1 MSDYFYAPLSSPSDD
16 RWLLQQEMPVSI
28 FIFSGKKRNDSSMMM
43 LCDGIVMLCDAKVI
57 SKLLVNKLYTMFY
70 VDMCDDD
77 GIFL

>member
-1 MSDYFYAPLSSPSDD
+1 MIGGCFSKKCPFLSSFF
-16 RWLLQQEMPVSI
+16 L
-28 FIFSGKKRNDSSMMM
+28 GGKRNDSSMMM

-77 GIFL
+77 GIFFINDKRQRFIL